1 MIIFSA
7 CILLLDQRAYNTTE
21 NNTSVKNPDKES
33 VTDKN
38 NKTIESQNSIV
49 AVQNQDTIKDIL
61 NQDTNHQ
68 HSETSNNNTQKR
80 PSPDKN
86 NNKHEHND
94 DSNNFSH
101 SYEEIQQPE
110 TTDSVAIVHSV
121 NLSPHQQ
128 QQQQQ
133 SKRRKSSSSSFLKKL
148 NPFRKNKD
156 SDQNSSIETYSVTSV
171 QDHLISAT
179 SMDSINGRP
188 QHSTSS
194 SGGSNISERFP
205 DKIMAELTV
214 KIYKGGDNFILFCQV
229 HNLSYPASNSFKHNK
244 PNPRYY
250 IQVQLMGDVN
260 NKKQNKQKTSAK
272 THCDHQTVNYEETFE
287 FICQSK
293 NHGKGGKKDI
303 SKNNMIELDKTW
315 LRIAVKDS
323 GVNGSRMSLIGSGD
337 KTLAHGKI
345 SMRTIY
351 DKANNRDYTAWYR
364 LYPSNQVQRGRTRSK
379 IYDNNTVHFF

>member
-1 MIIFSA
+1 MGSQKKSSNQ
-7 CILLLDQRAYNTTE
+7 DTTIKDNQEANHHSE
-21 NNTSVKNPDKES
+21 NNT
-33 VTDKN
+33 
-38 NKTIESQNSIV
+38 QSI
-49 AVQNQDTIKDIL
+49 
-61 NQDTNHQ
+61 
-68 HSETSNNNTQKR
+68 SKR
-80 PSPDKN
+80 SPSPDKN
-86 NNKHEHND
+86 NNNND
-94 DSNNFSH
+94 DSNNFSP
-101 SYEEIQQPE
+101 YEEIHS
-110 TTDSVAIVHSV
+110 TTAADSVAIVRSV
-121 NLSPHQQ
+121 NSSPYQQ
-128 QQQQQ
+128 QQP
-133 SKRRKSSSSSFLKKL
+133 KRRKSSSFLKKI
-148 NPFRKNKD
+148 NPFKKNNKD
-156 SDQNSSIETYSVTSV
+156 SDQQSSIETYSVTSV

-188 QHSTSS
+188 QNSSS
-194 SGGSNISERFP
+194 SGDSSISQRFP

-229 HNLSYPASNSFKHNK
+229 HNLSYPASNSFKQNK

-293 NHGKGGKKDI
+293 NHGKGKKDS

-315 LRIAVKDS
+315 LRIAVKDN

-364 LYPSNQVQRGRTRSK
+364 LYPSN
-379 IYDNNTVHFF
+379 